1 LVPQLAWRVHTVVSG
16 RKIAKNGICFFPFF
30 IYKKFKSDIMLEY
43 SKREERLEKAK
54 IDMRIYEMQAEVSK
68 TLAHPI
74 RLAILHSLRDREKTV
89 NELVEIIGVSQSNLS
104 QHLAIMRQKQI
115 LETRR
120 QGSNVYYRV
129 SNPNINK
136 ACDMVRAVL
145 LDQLRQKQ
153 ELAARYQPQ

>member
-1 LVPQLAWRVHTVVSG
+1 
-16 RKIAKNGICFFPFF
+16 
-30 IYKKFKSDIMLEY
+30 MLEY
-43 SKREERLEKAK
+43 SKSEESLEKAK

-129 SNPNINK
+129 SNPDINK

-153 ELAARYQPQ
+153 ELASRYQPQ

>member
-1 LVPQLAWRVHTVVSG
+1 
-16 RKIAKNGICFFPFF
+16 
-30 IYKKFKSDIMLEY
+30 MLEY
-43 SKREERLEKAK
+43 SKSEDSLEKTK
-54 IDMRIYEMQAEVSK
+54 IDMKIYEMQAEVSK

-74 RLAILHSLRDREKTV
+74 RLAILHSLREREKTV

-129 SNPNINK
+129 ANPDINK

-145 LDQLRQKQ
+145 LDQLRKKQ
-153 ELAARYQPQ
+153 EFATSYQPQ

>member
-1 LVPQLAWRVHTVVSG
+1 
-16 RKIAKNGICFFPFF
+16 
-30 IYKKFKSDIMLEY
+30 MLEY
-43 SKREERLEKAK
+43 SKSEESLEKAK

-68 TLAHPI
+68 TLANPI

-129 SNPNINK
+129 SNPDINK

-153 ELAARYQPQ
+153 ELADKYQLNEGEN

>member
-1 LVPQLAWRVHTVVSG
+1 
-16 RKIAKNGICFFPFF
+16 
-30 IYKKFKSDIMLEY
+30 MLEY
-43 SKREERLEKAK
+43 SKSEESLEKAK

-129 SNPNINK
+129 SNPDINK

-153 ELAARYQPQ
+153 ELASKYQPQ